1 MEGFVEANPKYPVAN
16 SLAYSIYKM
25 LPNDTDL
32 TRFRVDGDIDG
43 FNFAFIDDHYD
54 YHSAND
60 TYENLDRNTLQHQG
74 EYLLPLI
81 HYFAEADLS
90 TLKAEEDYVYFN
102 IPAFKMISYP
112 FTWIIPILVIAI
124 IVFIALIVFGI

>member
-1 MEGFVEANPKYPVAN
+1 MAEQK
-16 SLAYSIYKM
+16 
-25 LPNDTDL
+25 LPPLPQGATKTPPL
-32 TRFRVDGDIDG
+32 PSGALSF
-43 FNFAFIDDHYD
+43 
-54 YHSAND
+54 
-60 TYENLDRNTLQHQG
+60 ENLDRNTLQYQG

-124 IVFIALIVFGI
+124 IVFIALIVFGIKKQNLL